1 MKRVVIELFKG
12 FKEIFLV
19 AVLLIVLIFV
29 FANIAVHMFGMRF
42 AACNDHTILHRENCT
57 GGIANHIFGTLTIS
71 CFLDLYLAAM
81 GRVKKCCNSN
91 NKSPP
96 WNSDLYLSK
105 AR

>member
-42 AACNDHTILHRENCT
+42 AACNDHTILDRENCT
-57 GGIANHIFGTLTIS
+57 GVRPHAHHHFCI
-71 CFLDLYLAAM
+71 
-81 GRVKKCCNSN
+81 
-91 NKSPP
+91 
-96 WNSDLYLSK
+96 
-105 AR
+105 